1 MRSHRI
7 IWYITATVVAAS
19 VVILLGRNAAGPSP
33 EALDEAAT
41 DGMIRDMLMLL
52 KLDPEVR
59 QRATREVVDRV
70 ATLAQSGER
79 VSAET
84 LFGLGLRLKGE
95 VRYGEA
101 EKVFQQA
108 IDLAPEWSKPWR
120 GLGVVQH
127 RQQKIGDAEKAFRQ
141 AMALEPDWSRPHN
154 DLAILL
160 RFQHRL
166 EEAEQEAITAIELA
180 PDDVAA
186 HNNYANLLL
195 DLGRLEEAEA
205 EYRIAIELAPEHP
218 KPHYN
223 LACLAS
229 LRGDRDEALRQLAL
243 AIESDPVYRQE
254 AREDED
260 FDTLR
265 DEAAFQALVA
275 PNALQEETP
284 DDTGPSV

>member
-7 IWYITATVVAAS
+7 IWYITATVAAAS
-19 VVILLGRNAAGPSP
+19 LVILLGRNAVGPSP

-41 DGMIRDMLMLL
+41 DGMIRDMLTLL
-52 KLDPEVR
+52 KLDPEIR

-84 LFGLGLRLKGE
+84 LFGLGLRFKGE

-101 EKVFQQA
+101 EKAFQQA
-108 IDLAPEWSKPWR
+108 IDLRPDWSKPWR
-120 GLGVVQH
+120 GLGVVLH

-141 AMALEPDWSRPHN
+141 AIALEPEWSRPYN

-160 RFQHRL
+160 RFQYRL
-166 EEAEQEAITAIELA
+166 EEAEQEAIKAIELA

-195 DLGRLEEAEA
+195 DLGRLEDAEA

-229 LRGDRDEALRQLAL
+229 LRGDRDEALRQLA
-243 AIESDPVYRQE
+243 
-254 AREDED
+254 
-260 FDTLR
+260 
-265 DEAAFQALVA
+265 
-275 PNALQEETP
+275 
-284 DDTGPSV
+284 